1 MGFSN
6 KTKNEIKYYVYAL
19 IDNSTNKIFYIGK
32 GGHNDRAFDHFK
44 EEEFKDRDFRVD
56 IIRHRLEEDIAFHVE
71 AALIDTL
78 GIENLENKQPGH
90 DSGKKRGEYFK
101 GRISAY
107 EIDTLFSEGKIE
119 VEEFEHNIICFFPD
133 PPRIEKFGNY
143 DTCRQYW
150 EVSKKRVTEKLN
162 GSLKYEYAFLCN
174 KNFIQEI
181 YKILAWY
188 PAGTTATSRE
198 KPDNPDKEYEFIGQV
213 VSDAKII
220 KKYKHKNI
228 YKDKDK
234 GKPLHPP
241 QGRGFRYFPMK
252 GLRDE

>member
-1 MGFSN
+1 MSFSN
-6 KTKNEIKYYVYAL
+6 KTKNEIQYYVYAL
-19 IDNSTNKIFYIGK
+19 IDNYTNKIFYVGK
-32 GGHNDRAFDHFK
+32 GGHNDRAFDHLKDEKFK
-44 EEEFKDRDFRVD
+44 NRDFRVD
-56 IIRHRLEEDIAFHVE
+56 IIRHRLESEDIAFHVE
-71 AALIDTL
+71 AALIDAL
-78 GIENLENKQPGH
+78 GIENLENIQSGH
-90 DSGKKRGEYFK
+90 DSGKIRDKEEFK

-107 EIDTLFSEGKIE
+107 EIDKLFSKGKIE

-143 DTCRQYW
+143 DSCRQYW
-150 EVSKKRVTEKLN
+150 EVSRKRVIEKLN

-198 KPDNPDKEYEFIGQV
+198 KPSNPHKEYEFIGQV

-228 YKDKDK
+228 FKDK

-241 QGRGFRYFPMK
+241 QGRGVRYFPK
-252 GLRDE
+252 LKE

>member
-1 MGFSN
+1 MSFSN
-6 KTKNEIKYYVYAL
+6 KTKNEIQFYVYAL

-32 GGHNDRAFDHFK
+32 GGHNDRAFDHLK

-56 IIRHRLEEDIAFHVE
+56 IIRHGLENEDIAFDVE
-71 AALIDTL
+71 AALIDIL

-90 DSGKKRGEYFK
+90 DSGKNRENFK

-107 EIDTLFSEGKIE
+107 EIDKLFSEGDIN
-119 VEEFEHNIICFFPD
+119 VEEFEHNIICFFPK
-133 PPRIEKFGNY
+133 PSRIEKFGNY

-198 KPDNPDKEYEFIGQV
+198 KPSNPDKEYEFIGQV
-213 VSDAKII
+213 VSDTKII

-228 YKDKDK
+228 YQDKDK
-234 GKPLHPP
+234 GKRLHPP
-241 QGRGFRYFPMK
+241 QARGVLYFPK
-252 GLRDE
+252 KRSER

>member
-1 MGFSN
+1 MKKIKEFSN
-6 KTKNEIKYYVYAL
+6 KTIKSIGFYVYAL

-32 GGHNDRAFDHFK
+32 GGHNDRPFDHLKDKKFK
-44 EEEFKDRDFRVD
+44 NRDCRVD
-56 IIRHRLEEDIAFHVE
+56 IIRHGLENKDIAFHIE

-90 DSGKKRGEYFK
+90 DSGKNRDKYYK

-107 EIDTLFSEGKIE
+107 EIDTLFSEGNIE

-143 DTCRQYW
+143 DSCRQYW
-150 EVSKKRVTEKLN
+150 EVSEKRVTEKLN
-162 GSLKYEYAFLCN
+162 GTLKYEYAFLCN

-198 KPDNPDKEYEFIGQV
+198 KPSNLDKEYEFIGQV

-228 YKDKDK
+228 YVKKEKLD
-234 GKPLHPP
+234 PP
-241 QGRGFRYFPMK
+241 QRRGIRYFPK
-252 GLRDE
+252 LKE

>member
-56 IIRHRLEEDIAFHVE
+56 IIRHGLENENIAFHVE

-90 DSGKKRGEYFK
+90 DSGKNRDEDFK

-107 EIDTLFSEGKIE
+107 EIDTLFSKGDIH

-188 PAGTTATSRE
+188 PAGTTATSRN

-213 VSDAKII
+213 VS
-220 KKYKHKNI
+220 N
-228 YKDKDK
+228 
-234 GKPLHPP
+234 
-241 QGRGFRYFPMK
+241 
-252 GLRDE
+252 